1 MLNPT
6 PTLREWTLSITGVHP
21 GMHGGWIAF
30 GRDEK
35 SARVA
40 LAADRGVTARTPVIG
55 ESWQVRGVE
64 EANPI
69 YGHQIRV
76 SAGMPVKPQG
86 SLLLRFIRK
95 LKIGIGVTKAARLSD
110 AFGDGL
116 AAILD
121 ENDACVLGEVLNE
134 EETGALLKAWH
145 QHAGELAALHFLA
158 ANGFSPRLAGRLL
171 RFYGQDTAQQLRDN
185 PYRILAVASWPEVD
199 GAARRLGVALD
210 DERRLVA
217 AVDAVLYDALDEDKD
232 TLIPR
237 TVALENVKTVLG
249 PDADRLA
256 ENAITA
262 ALRQGAVVE
271 HEAGLRSTGVAIVE
285 DTVSRH
291 LSALLAPR
299 TQPSILADKLA
310 SEALVLNTE
319 QRAAVRL
326 VVSDQVGL
334 ALVSGGAGTGKT
346 TVLRVAC
353 DIQKQQGIH
362 PELLAL
368 SGRAAHRL
376 RTATGR
382 PASTI
387 AAFIN
392 KRLSRPYGAADEPVI
407 VIDEASM
414 LDLPTAYRILH
425 LMPNRGRLVLVGD
438 PYQLAPIGY
447 GLVFHVL
454 AENRCVPQIELRT
467 VHRQAERT
475 GIPIIAL
482 TLRYGK
488 VPERS
493 ELVSYRGL
501 GSGFS
506 FIETASEDIP
516 RIVRQ
521 VYGELGG
528 TPETQVIAATRAETS
543 SLNRMLQRAR
553 LGREPL
559 ERFELGDPVL
569 FGRNDYE
576 RELFNGSLGQVIG
589 GGDGRRLLCEFDGV
603 EQELEDLVDLQLAYA
618 ITVHKS
624 QGSQFQ
630 RVIVPMV
637 SNRMLDRTLI
647 YTALTRAVE
656 QAVFVGSWIA
666 FSHAIIKEPR
676 AIRRRHALKVQW

>member
-1 MLNPT
+1 M
-6 PTLREWTLSITGVHP
+6 
-21 GMHGGWIAF
+21 
-30 GRDEK
+30 
-35 SARVA
+35 
-40 LAADRGVTARTPVIG
+40 G

-69 YGHQIRV
+69 YGHRVRV
-76 SAGMPVKPQG
+76 SAGMPVKPHG
-86 SLLLRFIRK
+86 PLLVRFIRN
-95 LKIGIGVTKAARLSD
+95 LKIGIGVTKAARLND

-134 EETGALLKAWH
+134 EEAAALLKAWH
-145 QHAGELAALHFLA
+145 QHASELAALHFLD

-171 RFYGQDTAQQLRDN
+171 RFYGQDTAQQLREN

-199 GAARRLGVALD
+199 GAARRLGVAPD

-217 AVDAVLYDALDEDKD
+217 AVDAVLYDALDEDKN
-232 TLIPR
+232 TVVPR
-237 TVALENVKTVLG
+237 TVALDKLKPVLG
-249 PDADRLA
+249 AGADRLA
-256 ENAITA
+256 ENAIA
-262 ALRQGAVVE
+262 VALRQGAVVE
-271 HEAGLRSTGVAIVE
+271 HETGLRSTGVAIIE
-285 DTVSRH
+285 DAVSRH

-299 TQPSILADKLA
+299 PQPSILADELA
-310 SEALVLNTE
+310 TEGLVLNTE

-326 VVSDQVGL
+326 VVNDETGL

-346 TVLRVAC
+346 AVLRVAC
-353 DIQKQQGIH
+353 DIQKDQGIQ

-376 RTATGR
+376 RMATGR

-387 AAFIN
+387 AAFIH
-392 KRLSRPYGAADEPVI
+392 KRLRCPYGTADEPVI

-425 LMPNRGRLVLVGD
+425 LMPDRGRLVLVGD

-454 AENRCVPQIELRT
+454 AENRCVPQVELRT

-475 GIPIIAL
+475 GIPLIAS
-482 TLRYGK
+482 TLRHGN

-493 ELVSYRGL
+493 ALVSYRGL

-506 FIETASEDIP
+506 FLEAASDDIP

-521 VYGELGG
+521 VYRELGG
-528 TPETQVIAATRAETS
+528 TREVQVIAATRVETS

-553 LGREPL
+553 LGREPVS
-559 ERFELGDPVL
+559 RFEPGDPVL

-576 RELFNGSLGQVIG
+576 RELFNGSLGQVIAVRDVG
-589 GGDGRRLLCEFDGV
+589 QLLCEFDGV
-603 EQELEDLVDLQLAYA
+603 EQELEDLMDLQLAYA

-624 QGSQFQ
+624 QGSQFP

-637 SNRMLDRTLI
+637 RNRMLDRTLI

-656 QAVFVGSWIA
+656 QTVFVGSWAA
-666 FSHAIIKEPR
+666 FCHAISKEPH
-676 AIRRRHALKVQW
+676 AVRRQHALKVQW